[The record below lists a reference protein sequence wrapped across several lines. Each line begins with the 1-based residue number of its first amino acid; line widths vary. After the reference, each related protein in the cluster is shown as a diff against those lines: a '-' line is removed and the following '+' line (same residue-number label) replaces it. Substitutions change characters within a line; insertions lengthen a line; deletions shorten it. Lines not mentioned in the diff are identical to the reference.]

1 MLLGQI
7 LATVERHPDPLGLLG
22 EDLDIVTLAQAG
34 AAAERAGL
42 SLGGYLQAAV
52 ASFLASASEEEWA
65 QLVSRLQ
72 DGRCGPGACLDLMLR
87 RHLRGEA
94 GRGCVC

>member
-7 LATVERHPDPLGLLG
+7 LSTVERHPDPVGLLG
-22 EDLDIVTLAQAG
+22 ENLDIVTLARAG

-52 ASFLASASEEEWA
+52 AGFLGGASEEEWA
-65 QLVSRLQ
+65 QLVGRLQ
-72 DGRCGPGACLDLMLR
+72 DGRCDAGACLDLMLR
-87 RHLRGEA
+87 RQLRQEA
-94 GRGCVC
+94 GRGCAH